1 MGPLL
6 DLIDL
11 VLRLYMWLVI
21 ASAIMS
27 WLVTFKVINTGNRAI
42 YVVGNFLYQITEPA
56 LKPIRRVVRRILPNL
71 GGVDISPLILII
83 GIWLARRIVAGL

>member
-21 ASAIMS
+21 VSAIMS

-56 LKPIRRVVRRILPNL
+56 LKPIRRGVRRILPNL
-71 GGVDISPLILII
+71 GGVDISPLVLII
-83 GIWLARRIVAGL
+83 GIWFLRRIIAGL

>member
-11 VLRLYMWLVI
+11 VLRLYMWLLI

-27 WLVTFKVINTGNRAI
+27 WLVSFKVINTGNRAI

-56 LKPIRRVVRRILPNL
+56 LKPIRRVVQRILPSL
-71 GGVDISPLILII
+71 SGVDISPLILII
-83 GIWLARRIVAGL
+83 GIWFIRRILAGL

>member
-11 VLRLYMWLVI
+11 VLRLYLWLVI

-27 WLVTFKVINTGNRAI
+27 WLVSFKVINTGNRAI

-56 LKPIRRVVRRILPNL
+56 LKPIRRVVHRILPNL
-71 GGVDISPLILII
+71 SGVDISPLILIV
-83 GIWLARRIVAGL
+83 GIWFIRRILAGL

>member
-27 WLVTFKVINTGNRAI
+27 WLVSFKVINTGNRAI

-56 LKPIRRVVRRILPNL
+56 LKPIRRVVQRILPSL
-71 GGVDISPLILII
+71 SGVDISPVILII
-83 GIWLARRIVAGL
+83 GIWFVRRILAGL

>member
-6 DLIDL
+6 DLADL
-11 VLRLYMWLVI
+11 ILSLYLWLVI
-21 ASAIMS
+21 ASVIMS

-56 LKPIRRVVRRILPNL
+56 LRPIRRLVGRVLPNL
-71 GGVDISPLILII
+71 GGFDISPIILII
-83 GIWLARRIVAGL
+83 AIWFARRIISGL

>member
-1 MGPLL
+1 MEPLL

-11 VLRLYMWLVI
+11 VLRLYMWLLI

-27 WLVTFKVINTGNRAI
+27 WLVSFKVINTGNRAI

-56 LKPIRRVVRRILPNL
+56 LKPIRRVVQRILPSL
-71 GGVDISPLILII
+71 SGVDISPLILII
-83 GIWLARRIVAGL
+83 GIWFIRRILAGL

>member
-11 VLRLYMWLVI
+11 VLRLYLWLVI

-27 WLVTFKVINTGNRAI
+27 WLVTFKVINTGNRGI

-56 LKPIRRVVRRILPNL
+56 LKPIRRMIGRVLPNL
-71 GGVDISPLILII
+71 GGVDLSPIILII
-83 GIWLARRIVAGL
+83 GIWFARRIISGL

>member
-1 MGPLL
+1 MGPLV

-27 WLVTFKVINTGNRAI
+27 WLVSFKVINTGNRAI

-56 LKPIRRVVRRILPNL
+56 LKPIRRVVQRILPSL
-71 GGVDISPLILII
+71 SGVDISPLILII
-83 GIWLARRIVAGL
+83 GIWFVRRILAGL

>member
-6 DLIDL
+6 DLADL
-11 VLRLYMWLVI
+11 ILRLYLWLVI

-42 YVVGNFLYQITEPA
+42 NTIGNFLYQITEPA
-56 LKPIRRVVRRILPNL
+56 LKPIRRAISRVLPNL
-71 GGVDISPLILII
+71 GGVDISPLILIV
-83 GIWLARRIVAGL
+83 GIWFARRIIAGL